1 MRPPADAVARFQH
14 DHREAGIF
22 QRPRRAEACGARAD
36 NGDIDF

>member
-14 DHREAGIF
+14 EYREAGIF
-22 QRPRRAEACGARAD
+22 QGPCRTEARGAGAD